1 MFSHFIYSSTL
12 GPVNMELSDSIAKY
26 RAEKL
31 LSVSQNVM
39 VACPLCYQNLK
50 PYVPSMKDVAEVI
63 E

>member
-1 MFSHFIYSSTL
+1 MD
-12 GPVNMELSDSIAKY
+12 LSDRIAEY

-50 PYVPSMKDVAEVI
+50 PYVNSLKDVAEVI